1 MNDAQRECP
10 QRHIQGDT
18 WMGVSLIL
26 PTLKQSD
33 FCTRRKQRSL
43 KIQGPP
49 AEAFL
54 QYERLVQGPQ
64 SGPTMRSM
72 EVSRPEHWSGQP
84 FPPPGIFPTQES
96 NRGLL
101 HCRQVLYQLSYECFP
116 FSLSPGCVSNECI
129 RNAFTNLLDS
139 LY

>member
-18 WMGVSLIL
+18 WMGVSPIL

-33 FCTRRKQRSL
+33 FCTRRKQLSL

-54 QYERLVQGPQ
+54 QYERLAQGPQ

-84 FPPPGIFPTQES
+84 FPPTGIFPTQES

-101 HCRQVLYQLSYECFP
+101 HYRWVLYQLSYECFP
-116 FSLSPGCVSNECI
+116 FHSVQDVLAM
-129 RNAFTNLLDS
+129 NALEMHLQIS
-139 LY
+139 